1 MFKFLGEKLQR
12 VSSITL
18 NSQPDISSVSA
29 TFLPISYA
37 YAYSYPYA
45 YSYTYC
51 MFGSSQFRGYGL
63 PLNWNGLTLLIFIG
77 DTTMDV
83 VLARSASAACDSGQS
98 CLWQAACALS
108 AGSRRPY
115 HLNWSESTS
124 HRTCISFAKHIFHRG
139 SYRTFSHSLLKDR
152 NGLLKALFSSDFWDN
167 G

>member
-63 PLNWNGLTLLIFIG
+63 PLNWNGLTLLFL
-77 DTTMDV
+77 
-83 VLARSASAACDSGQS
+83 LATPLWTLYLHAPPQPLAIQVNLACGKP
-98 CLWQAACALS
+98 LA
-108 AGSRRPY
+108 
-115 HLNWSESTS
+115 HLAPE
-124 HRTCISFAKHIFHRG
+124 AEDHII
-139 SYRTFSHSLLKDR
+139 
-152 NGLLKALFSSDFWDN
+152 
-167 G
+167 